1 MAISLDLGGIRDGM
15 QEFPVTESVILN
27 KPAGTEVSQV
37 EPRVIK
43 LRAYSLVDMELPVK
57 IRFEKSLQ
65 RNLIVPQPGSV
76 KVAVP
81 QERKEEFLSVHTEP
95 INLDEITQT
104 VTLRVKLVLPDQV
117 QLIAGAS
124 AMVKVKIDVEDK
136 GRKLK

>member
-1 MAISLDLGGIRDGM
+1 
-15 QEFPVTESVILN
+15 
-27 KPAGTEVSQV
+27 
-37 EPRVIK
+37 
-43 LRAYSLVDMELPVK
+43 VK

-65 RNLIVPQPGSV
+65 RNLIVLGAVAQPGSV

-95 INLDEITQT
+95 INLDEITKT